1 MIYTLGYLHLP
12 HLVLDFSDTTFCDIH
27 LSDFLLADFAFVLE
41 GTGNMVTQLCFI
53 LDLGVPATCP
63 LSANLHDSNFSIP
76 GFHPKIAFLEGN
88 IRIMDTRDR
97 WSLKMCC
104 VVKACVASFQFL
116 PLKICYMGCLL
127 VQNDNSNIKWGSL
140 SEVGTHEFTLPL
152 NYKWLIW
159 DLLPGQVLKK
169 VSKKRKRGEWGE
181 RRNRKDS
188 FWGNWGGQ
196 IKHLKT
202 RPPPNVALQ
211 SSRVPLGISW
221 SWGIW
226 F

>member
-12 HLVLDFSDTTFCDIH
+12 HLVLDFSDATFCDIH

-53 LDLGVPATCP
+53 FDPGVPATCP
-63 LSANLHDSNFSIP
+63 LSASLRDTKFSIP
-76 GFHPKIAFLEGN
+76 GFNPKIAFLEGN

-97 WSLKMCC
+97 WSLKMVFTC
-104 VVKACVASFQFL
+104 VTSFQFL
-116 PLKICYMGCLL
+116 HLKICYMGCLW

-140 SEVGTHEFTLPL
+140 SELGTHEFTLPL

-169 VSKKRKRGEWGE
+169 GSKKRERGEWGE

-188 FWGNWGGQ
+188 FRGNWGGQ
-196 IKHLKT
+196 IKRSKT
-202 RPPPNVALQ
+202 HPPPNVALQ
-211 SSRVPLGISW
+211 SSCVLLGSSW